1 MTADAGQQDEEQ
13 QDNTGGP
20 SPVTLIG
27 TGTMGSAL
35 AGALL
40 AAGHPVTAWNRTLSR
55 AAPLASAGA
64 SIAGSPAAA
73 VQASDV
79 VLMCVSDQAAA
90 DSLLSGDSLADLL
103 RGRTLV
109 QLTTGTAADGRRNA
123 AWAGSRGIGYVD
135 AAILAYPREI
145 GTAGAEIFYCGPG
158 AAAAGLEQVLAALG
172 SAHFLGEDAGRAAVV
187 DAALIAFFY
196 GTLAGFL
203 HCAALAS
210 AEGMAIADLLELTG
224 PFFSRFIAN
233 AVAETGERM
242 ARRDY
247 REPQSSMDT
256 HLGGIELL
264 VLGSSRDA
272 GIDVS
277 VVTAIRDT
285 FVRAVSAG
293 HGSDDIAFLAELL
306 RTPAAEPDGG

>member
-1 MTADAGQQDEEQ
+1 MSGE
-13 QDNTGGP
+13 
-20 SPVTLIG
+20 PVSVIG

-35 AGALL
+35 VRALL
-40 AAGHPVTAWNRTLSR
+40 AAGHPVTAWNRTPER
-55 AAPLASAGA
+55 TAPLAAAGA
-64 SIAGSPAAA
+64 SIADTAVAAA
-73 VQASDV
+73 RANDL

-90 DSLLSGDSLADLL
+90 SAVLSSDSLADLL

-123 AWAGSRGIGYVD
+123 AWAGPLGIGYVD

-158 AAAAGLEQVLAALG
+158 ATAAGLQPVLAALG

-210 AEGMAIADLLELTG
+210 AEGMAINELLELTG

-233 AVAETGERM
+233 AVSETGGRM
-242 ARRDY
+242 TRRDY

-256 HLGGIELL
+256 HLGGIDLL

-272 GIDVS
+272 GIDVG

-293 HGSDDIAFLAELL
+293 HGGDDIAVLAELL
-306 RTPAAEPDGG
+306 RTPPASMQA

>member
-1 MTADAGQQDEEQ
+1 MTGDAEQ
-13 QDNTGGP
+13 QEAGP
-20 SPVTLIG
+20 ARYPVTLIG

-35 AGALL
+35 ARALL
-40 AAGHPVTAWNRTLSR
+40 AAGHPVTAWNRTPAR

-64 SIAGSPAAA
+64 SIADSPAAA
-73 VQASDV
+73 VQASDL

-90 DSLLSGDSLADLL
+90 RALLSDDSLTGLL

-123 AWAGSRGIGYVD
+123 TWAGSRGIGYVD
-135 AAILAYPREI
+135 VAILAYPREI
-145 GTAGAEIFYCGPG
+145 GTSSAEIFYCGPSST
-158 AAAAGLEQVLAALG
+158 ASGLESVLAALG
-172 SAHFLGEDAGRAAVV
+172 RTHLLGEDAGRAAVV

-203 HCAALAS
+203 QCVALAS
-210 AEGMAIADLLELTG
+210 AEGMAIDDLLELTG

-233 AVAETGERM
+233 AVAETGERI

-247 REPQSSMDT
+247 GDPQSSMAT
-256 HLGGIELL
+256 HLGGIDLL

-272 GIDVS
+272 GIDVR

-293 HGSDDIAFLAELL
+293 HGGDDIAVLAELL
-306 RTPAAEPDGG
+306 REPTAGPAGA

>member
-1 MTADAGQQDEEQ
+1 MS
-13 QDNTGGP
+13 GGP
-20 SPVTLIG
+20 VSVIG
-27 TGTMGSAL
+27 AGTMGSAL
-35 AGALL
+35 VRALL
-40 AAGHPVTAWNRTLSR
+40 AAGHPVTAWNRTPER
-55 AAPLASAGA
+55 TAPLAAAGA
-64 SIAGSPAAA
+64 SIADTASAAA
-73 VQASDV
+73 RANEL

-90 DSLLSGDSLADLL
+90 GAVLSSDSLADLL

-123 AWAGSRGIGYVD
+123 AWAGPRGIGYVD
-135 AAILAYPREI
+135 VAILAYPREI
-145 GTAGAEIFYCGPG
+145 GTASAEIFYCGPG
-158 AAAAGLEQVLAALG
+158 ATAAGLQPVLAALG

-203 HCAALAS
+203 HGAALAS
-210 AEGMAIADLLELTG
+210 AEGMAVSELLELTG

-233 AVAETGERM
+233 AVTETGERM

-256 HLGGIELL
+256 HLGGIDLL

-272 GIDVS
+272 GIDVG

-293 HGSDDIAFLAELL
+293 HGGDDIAVLAELL
-306 RTPAAEPDGG
+306 RTPAADPDHG

>member
-1 MTADAGQQDEEQ
+1 MTGDESR
-13 QDNTGGP
+13 
-20 SPVTLIG
+20 SPVTVIG

-35 AGALL
+35 VRALL
-40 AAGHPVTAWNRTLSR
+40 AAGHPVTAWNRTPAR
-55 AAPLASAGA
+55 TAPLASAGA
-64 SIAGSPAAA
+64 SIADNPAAA
-73 VQASDV
+73 VQASDL

-90 DSLLSGDSLADLL
+90 DALLSSGTLADLL
-103 RGRTLV
+103 RDRTLV

-123 AWAGSRGIGYVD
+123 AWAGPRGIGYVD

-145 GTAGAEIFYCGPG
+145 GTTDAEIFYCGPG
-158 AAAAGLEQVLAALG
+158 ATAAGLEPVLAALG
-172 SAHFLGEDAGRAAVV
+172 SAHYLGEDAGRAAVV

-203 HCAALAS
+203 HCAALAT
-210 AEGMAIADLLELTG
+210 AEGMAVSDLLELTG

-233 AVAETGERM
+233 AVAETGKRM
-242 ARRDY
+242 AHRDY
-247 REPQSSMDT
+247 GEPQSSMDT
-256 HLGGIELL
+256 HLGGIDLL

-272 GIDVS
+272 GIDVG

-293 HGSDDIAFLAELL
+293 HGGDDIAVLAELL
-306 RTPAAEPDGG
+306 REPARQPDGS

>member
-1 MTADAGQQDEEQ
+1 MRNTGQQG
-13 QDNTGGP
+13 TAHARP
-20 SPVTLIG
+20 ATLIG
-27 TGTMGSAL
+27 TGTMGSAV
-35 AGALL
+35 ARALL
-40 AAGHPVTAWNRTLSR
+40 AAGHPVTAWNRTPDR
-55 AAPLASAGA
+55 AAPLAAAGA
-64 SIAGSPAAA
+64 SIADNPELA
-73 VQASDV
+73 VEASDL

-90 DSLLSGDSLADLL
+90 HAMLSSDSLADLL

-123 AWAGSRGIGYVD
+123 AWARSRGIGYVD
-135 AAILAYPREI
+135 VAILAYPREI
-145 GTAGAEIFYCGPG
+145 GTPGSEIFYCGPG
-158 AAAAGLEQVLAALG
+158 AAAAGLEPVLAALG

-210 AEGMAIADLLELTG
+210 AEGMAVADLLELTG

-233 AVAETGERM
+233 AVAETGERI
-242 ARRDY
+242 AQRDY
-247 REPQSSMDT
+247 RGPQSSMDT
-256 HLGGIELL
+256 HLGGIDLL

-272 GIDVS
+272 GIDVG

-285 FVRAVSAG
+285 FVRATSAG
-293 HGSDDIAFLAELL
+293 HGSDDIAVLAELL
-306 RTPAAEPDGG
+306 RAPAAQPEAG